1 MILRPLGYNGT
12 QFYLIAHGVMY
23 FINEDR
29 ERWQL
34 TDKIAELVSLSVF
47 FIVTFFKHIDLSAL
61 LLDTVKNYLFGVSY
75 CNQSEKFGKRLM
87 ISNFLNIRVLG
98 FV

>member
-1 MILRPLGYNGT
+1 
-12 QFYLIAHGVMY
+12 MY

-34 TDKIAELVSLSVF
+34 TDEIAELVSLSVF
-47 FIVTFFKHIDLSAL
+47 FIVTFFKQADLTIL
-61 LLDTVKNYLFGVSY
+61 LLDTVKNYFFGVCN
-75 CNQSEKFGKRLM
+75 CNQSEEFGKRLM